1 MSINL
6 LADRAANSLAVLNET
21 GLEVLSRLELSNS
34 KSPKSLLVQELFS
47 ETYSLLKPL
56 QDKTVSSRYYRQLH
70 RKLTKILGHFKDG
83 LVEPQD
89 SDLAQ
94 LQHLISIY
102 ATMALV
108 TVTSHILLNNTLKI
122 SDDIDYYDTVLSSNV
137 NTCLYTIQTL
147 PVTLKRGF
155 DSLVNEAVRKHV
167 NSSSTENLA
176 PSWVPQRLSPFCS
189 SLIRWVRFLVDATS
203 QNLRRLLL
211 SPTSFL
217 VEKHRK
223 TNSLVRNFVST
234 VVGFPIAYSK
244 MDVKQKRDTLDQQK
258 YENVEK
264 LGFLLKEMPY
274 NFLAEQTD
282 TVSSFI
288 PKLAGLYLP
297 SASGIADHTL
307 DSSLRSLSLLFE
319 TLPQLKK
326 QLESKYREN
335 QEPRTLLKYWLPICA
350 ALWYGPNLAY
360 DLVSNRE
367 AIVNWLKINLVDTTV
382 GFWNNWIVEPFNNIL
397 RTIRHDENSRIA
409 IMSQKSLSS
418 DLESLERMVL
428 EYSLDN
434 QAYIRQGEVMSEDVA
449 ELVKREVAQ
458 GNLEIVMKGY
468 ENDLKSPLKSLIL
481 GDMIRN
487 LLIQIQKMKVDGALA
502 MSGID
507 KIIRS
512 QELVFGFVAASPS
525 CLIVWYMAKV
535 VRSYLKTG
543 YFIKFTRNTKIALR
557 RSLNNLERL
566 VDLELTTSES
576 STYFNEGLLLLELVN
591 LRKLGL
597 QILPVYARQDWI
609 RDLNDLSDQNYDYNF
624 KLMTISR
631 IWNSYRT
638 LIE

>member
-6 LADRAANSLAVLNET
+6 LADRSAKSLAALNET

-56 QDKTVSSRYYRQLH
+56 QDKTVHSKYYKQLLH
-70 RKLTKILGHFKDG
+70 KLTRVLSHFKDG
-83 LVEPQD
+83 LIEPQD
-89 SDLAQ
+89 KDLAQ
-94 LQHLISIY
+94 LQYLISFY
-102 ATMALV
+102 ATIALV
-108 TVTSHILLNNTLKI
+108 TVSSHILLNHTLKV
-122 SDDIDYYDTVLSSNV
+122 SEDIDYYDKVLSSNL
-137 NTCLYTIQTL
+137 NTCVYTIQTL
-147 PVTLKRGF
+147 PVTLKKGF
-155 DSLVNEAVRKHV
+155 DSLVSEAVRKSV
-167 NSSSTENLA
+167 NSASTENLA
-176 PSWVPQRLSPFCS
+176 PSWVPQRFSSFCS
-189 SLIRWVRFLVDATS
+189 NIIKWIRFLIDATS
-203 QNLRRLLL
+203 QNLRHLLL
-211 SPTSFL
+211 SPTGFL

-223 TNSLVRNFVST
+223 TNSIVRHFVST
-234 VVGFPIAYSK
+234 VVGLPIAYCK
-244 MDVKQKRDTLDQQK
+244 MEAKHKRDTLEELK
-258 YENVEK
+258 HENVEK

-274 NFLAEQTD
+274 NSLAEQPD
-282 TVSSFI
+282 AISSFI

-297 SASGIADHTL
+297 SASYIADHSLET
-307 DSSLRSLSLLFE
+307 SLRSLSLLFE
-319 TLPQLKK
+319 TLPQMKKELELKYG
-326 QLESKYREN
+326 QN
-335 QEPRTLLKYWLPICA
+335 QEPRRLLKYWLPICA

-360 DLVSNRE
+360 DLVSKRE
-367 AIVNWLKINLVDTTV
+367 AIFNWLKLNLVDTTV
-382 GFWNNWIVEPFNNIL
+382 GFWHNWIVEPFNNIL

-434 QAYIRQGEVMSEDVA
+434 QAYFGQSEGMSQDMA

-468 ENDLKSPLKSLIL
+468 ENDLKSPLKSIIL
-481 GDMIRN
+481 GDMVRN
-487 LLIQIQKMKVDGALA
+487 LLIQVQKMKVDGALA

-543 YFIKFTRNTKIALR
+543 YFIKFTRDTKIALR
-557 RSLNNLERL
+557 RSLSNLERL
-566 VDLELTTSES
+566 VDLELTTSDS

>member
-6 LADRAANSLAVLNET
+6 LADRAANSLAALNET

-147 PVTLKRGF
+147 PVTMKRGF

-335 QEPRTLLKYWLPICA
+335 QEPRSLLKYWLPICA

>member
-6 LADRAANSLAVLNET
+6 LADRSANSLAALNET
-21 GLEVLSRLELSNS
+21 GLQALSRLELSNS

-47 ETYSLLKPL
+47 ETYSLLRPL
-56 QDKTVSSRYYRQLH
+56 QDKTVTSKYYKQLLH
-70 RKLTKILGHFKDG
+70 KLTKILCHFKDG
-83 LVEPQD
+83 TIEPQD
-89 SDLAQ
+89 RDLAQ
-94 LQHLISIY
+94 LQYLISVY
-102 ATMALV
+102 ATIALV
-108 TVTSHILLNNTLKI
+108 TISSHVLLHYTLEI
-122 SDDIDYYDTVLSSNV
+122 SEDIDYYDTVLSSNL
-137 NTCLYTIQTL
+137 NTCIYTIQTF
-147 PVTLKRGF
+147 PMTLKKGL
-155 DSLVNEAVRKHV
+155 DSLVNEAVRKNL
-167 NSSSTENLA
+167 NSASTENLA
-176 PSWVPQRLSPFCS
+176 PSWVPQRFSSFCS
-189 SLIRWVRFLVDATS
+189 KVIRWIRFLIDATS
-203 QNLRRLLL
+203 DNLQRLLL

-234 VVGFPIAYSK
+234 VVGLPIAYSK
-244 MDVKQKRDTLDQQK
+244 MEVKRKRDTLNELK
-258 YENVEK
+258 HENVEK

-274 NFLAEQTD
+274 NSLAQQSD
-282 TVSSFI
+282 TLSSFI

-297 SASGIADHTL
+297 STSDIDDHSL
-307 DSSLRSLSLLFE
+307 SSSLRSLSLLFE
-319 TLPQLKK
+319 TLPRVKED
-326 QLESKYREN
+326 LESKYRQN

-367 AIVNWLKINLVDTTV
+367 AIANWLKLNLLDTTL

-397 RTIRHDENSRIA
+397 STIRHDQNSRIA

-434 QAYIRQGEVMSEDVA
+434 QAYIRQSEGMSEDMA
-449 ELVKREVAQ
+449 ELVKQEVAQ

-468 ENDLKSPLKSLIL
+468 ENDLKSPLKSIIL

-487 LLIQIQKMKVDGALA
+487 LLIQIQKMKVDGAVA

-525 CLIVWYMAKV
+525 CLIVWYVAKV
-535 VRSYLKTG
+535 VRSYLRTG
-543 YFIKFTRNTKIALR
+543 YFIKFTKNTKIALR

-566 VDLELTTSES
+566 VDLELTTSDS

-597 QILPVYARQDWI
+597 QILPVHARQDWI

-631 IWNSYRT
+631 IWHSYRT

>member
-6 LADRAANSLAVLNET
+6 LADRSAKSLAALNET

-56 QDKTVSSRYYRQLH
+56 QDKTVHSKYYKQLLH
-70 RKLTKILGHFKDG
+70 KLTRVLSHFNDG
-83 LVEPQD
+83 LIEPQD
-89 SDLAQ
+89 KDLAQ
-94 LQHLISIY
+94 LQYLISFH
-102 ATMALV
+102 ATIALV
-108 TVTSHILLNNTLKI
+108 TVSSHILLNHTLKV
-122 SDDIDYYDTVLSSNV
+122 SEDIDYYDKVLSSNL
-137 NTCLYTIQTL
+137 NTCVYTIQTL
-147 PVTLKRGF
+147 PVTLKKGF
-155 DSLVNEAVRKHV
+155 DSLVSEAVRKSV
-167 NSSSTENLA
+167 NSASTENLA
-176 PSWVPQRLSPFCS
+176 PSWVPQRFSSFCS
-189 SLIRWVRFLVDATS
+189 NIIKWIRFLIEATS
-203 QNLRRLLL
+203 QNLRHLLL
-211 SPTSFL
+211 SPTGFL

-223 TNSLVRNFVST
+223 TNSIVRHFVST
-234 VVGFPIAYSK
+234 VVGLPIAYCK
-244 MDVKQKRDTLDQQK
+244 MEVKHKRDTLEELK
-258 YENVEK
+258 HENVEK

-274 NFLAEQTD
+274 NSLAEQPD
-282 TVSSFI
+282 AISSFI

-297 SASGIADHTL
+297 SASDIADHSLET
-307 DSSLRSLSLLFE
+307 SLRSLSLLFE
-319 TLPQLKK
+319 TLPQMKKELELKYG
-326 QLESKYREN
+326 QN
-335 QEPRTLLKYWLPICA
+335 QEPRRLLKYWLPICA

-360 DLVSNRE
+360 DLVSKRE
-367 AIVNWLKINLVDTTV
+367 AIFNWLKLNLVDTTV
-382 GFWNNWIVEPFNNIL
+382 GFWHNWIVEPFNNIL

-434 QAYIRQGEVMSEDVA
+434 QAYFGQSEGMSQDMV

-468 ENDLKSPLKSLIL
+468 ENDLKSPLKSIIL
-481 GDMIRN
+481 GDMVRN
-487 LLIQIQKMKVDGALA
+487 LLIQVQKMKVDGALA

-543 YFIKFTRNTKIALR
+543 YFIKFTRDTKIALR
-557 RSLNNLERL
+557 RSLSNLERL
-566 VDLELTTSES
+566 VDLELTTSDS

>member
-6 LADRAANSLAVLNET
+6 LADRSANSLAALNET
-21 GLEVLSRLELSNS
+21 GLEVLSKLELSNS

-56 QDKTVSSRYYRQLH
+56 QDKTVSSRYSRQLLH
-70 RKLTKILGHFKDG
+70 KLTKILDHFKDG
-83 LVEPQD
+83 LIEPQD

-94 LQHLISIY
+94 LQYLISVY
-102 ATMALV
+102 ATIALV
-108 TVTSHILLNNTLKI
+108 TVSSHILLNNTLKI
-122 SDDIDYYDTVLSSNV
+122 SEDIDYYDTVLSSNL

-147 PVTLKRGF
+147 PVTLKKGF
-155 DSLVNEAVRKHV
+155 DTLVNEAVRKNV
-167 NSSSTENLA
+167 NSSSAENLA
-176 PSWVPQRLSPFCS
+176 PSWVPQRFSSFCS
-189 SLIRWVRFLVDATS
+189 KIIRWIRFLIDATS

-234 VVGFPIAYSK
+234 VVGLPIAYSK
-244 MDVKQKRDTLDQQK
+244 MEVKQKRDTLDQLK

-274 NFLAEQTD
+274 NSLTEQSD

-297 SASGIADHTL
+297 SASDIADHSL

-319 TLPQLKK
+319 TLPQVKK

-335 QEPRTLLKYWLPICA
+335 QEPRTLLRYWLPISA

-367 AIVNWLKINLVDTTV
+367 AIVNWLKLNLVDTTV
-382 GFWNNWIVEPFNNIL
+382 GFWNNWIIEPFNNIL

-434 QAYIRQGEVMSEDVA
+434 QAYIRQGEGMSEDVA

-525 CLIVWYMAKV
+525 CLIVWYLAKV

-543 YFIKFTRNTKIALR
+543 YFIKFTKNTKIALR

-566 VDLELTTSES
+566 VDLELTTSKS

>member
-6 LADRAANSLAVLNET
+6 LADRAANSLAALNET

-189 SLIRWVRFLVDATS
+189 NLIRWVRFLVDATS

-350 ALWYGPNLAY
+350 ALWYGPNLVY

-367 AIVNWLKINLVDTTV
+367 AIVNWLKINLVDTAV

>member
-6 LADRAANSLAVLNET
+6 LADRAANLLAALNET

>member
-6 LADRAANSLAVLNET
+6 LADRAANSLAALNET

-189 SLIRWVRFLVDATS
+189 NLIRWVRFLVDATS

-319 TLPQLKK
+319 TLPQLKE

>member
-6 LADRAANSLAVLNET
+6 LADRAANSLAALNET

-70 RKLTKILGHFKDG
+70 RKLTKILGNFKDG

-189 SLIRWVRFLVDATS
+189 NLIRWVRFLVDATS

>member
-6 LADRAANSLAVLNET
+6 LADRSAKSLAALNET

-47 ETYSLLKPL
+47 ESYSLLKPL
-56 QDKTVSSRYYRQLH
+56 QDKTVHSKYYKQLLH
-70 RKLTKILGHFKDG
+70 KLARVLSHFKDG
-83 LVEPQD
+83 LIEPQD
-89 SDLAQ
+89 KDLAQ
-94 LQHLISIY
+94 LQYLISFY
-102 ATMALV
+102 ATIALV
-108 TVTSHILLNNTLKI
+108 TVSSHILLNHTLKV
-122 SDDIDYYDTVLSSNV
+122 SEDIDYYDKVLSSNL
-137 NTCLYTIQTL
+137 NTCVYTIQTL
-147 PVTLKRGF
+147 PVTLKKGF
-155 DSLVNEAVRKHV
+155 DSLVSEAVRKSV
-167 NSSSTENLA
+167 NSASTENLA
-176 PSWVPQRLSPFCS
+176 PSWVPQRFSSFCS
-189 SLIRWVRFLVDATS
+189 NIIKWIRFLIEATS
-203 QNLRRLLL
+203 QNLRHLLL
-211 SPTSFL
+211 SPTGFL

-223 TNSLVRNFVST
+223 TNSIVRHFVST
-234 VVGFPIAYSK
+234 VVGLPIAYCK
-244 MDVKQKRDTLDQQK
+244 MEVKHKRDTLEELK
-258 YENVEK
+258 HENVEK

-274 NFLAEQTD
+274 NSLAEQPD
-282 TVSSFI
+282 AISSFI

-297 SASGIADHTL
+297 SASDIADHSLET
-307 DSSLRSLSLLFE
+307 SLRSLSLLFE
-319 TLPQLKK
+319 TLPQMKK
-326 QLESKYREN
+326 ELELKYRQN
-335 QEPRTLLKYWLPICA
+335 QEPRKLLKYWLPICA

-367 AIVNWLKINLVDTTV
+367 AIFNWLKLNLVDTTA
-382 GFWNNWIVEPFNNIL
+382 GFWHNWIVEPFNNIL

-434 QAYIRQGEVMSEDVA
+434 QAYFGQSEGMSQDMA

-468 ENDLKSPLKSLIL
+468 ENDLKSPLKSIIL
-481 GDMIRN
+481 GDMVRN
-487 LLIQIQKMKVDGALA
+487 LLIQVQKMKVDGALA

-543 YFIKFTRNTKIALR
+543 YFIKFTRDTKIALR
-557 RSLNNLERL
+557 RSLSNLERL
-566 VDLELTTSES
+566 VDLELTTSDS